1 MVPGSFFLKKTGFC
15 EKAALYCMRAVIQR
29 NAYYPAGVSHTIP
42 VGMWSGD
49 EQEMK
54 NTHEKEHMAVAKVV
68 ELIGSSPNS
77 WEEATANAVE
87 AAAQTIRNIK
97 GVDVKR
103 VTAKVVN
110 NKIVEYRAVVKIA
123 FIVERE

>member
-1 MVPGSFFLKKTGFC
+1 
-15 EKAALYCMRAVIQR
+15 
-29 NAYYPAGVSHTIP
+29 
-42 VGMWSGD
+42 
-49 EQEMK
+49 MK
-54 NTHEKEHMAVAKVV
+54 STHEKEHISVAKVV

-77 WEEATANAVE
+77 WEEAVANAVE
-87 AAAQTIRNIK
+87 AASHTIRNIK

-103 VTAKVVN
+103 CTAKVEN

>member
-1 MVPGSFFLKKTGFC
+1 MT
-15 EKAALYCMRAVIQR
+15 QR
-29 NAYYPAGVSHTIP
+29 NAYYSAGVSHTIP

-49 EQEMK
+49 EQKMK
-54 NTHEKEHMAVAKVV
+54 KTHEKEHMSVAKVV
-68 ELIGSSPNS
+68 ELIGSSPDG
-77 WEEATANAVE
+77 WEAATANAVE

-97 GVDVKR
+97 GVDVR
-103 VTAKVVN
+103 RCTAKVEN

>member
-1 MVPGSFFLKKTGFC
+1 
-15 EKAALYCMRAVIQR
+15 
-29 NAYYPAGVSHTIP
+29 
-42 VGMWSGD
+42 
-49 EQEMK
+49 MK
-54 NTHEKEHMAVAKVV
+54 DTHEKEHISVAKIV

-77 WEEATANAVE
+77 WEEATAHAVE

-103 VTAKVVN
+103 CTAKVEN

-123 FIVERE
+123 LIVERE

>member
-1 MVPGSFFLKKTGFC
+1 M
-15 EKAALYCMRAVIQR
+15 E
-29 NAYYPAGVSHTIP
+29 
-42 VGMWSGD
+42 D
-49 EQEMK
+49 
-54 NTHEKEHMAVAKVV
+54 THEKEHMSVAKVV

-77 WEEATANAVE
+77 WEEAVANAME
-87 AAAQTIRNIK
+87 AAAQTVRNIK

-103 VTAKVVN
+103 WTAKVEN